1 MINKSIIEQIGNTSS
16 LLKFLTMKDLQDKD
30 PHSPEMIEA
39 RNNAL
44 QDPVVKDIL
53 IELKSWPGNVLKRHN
68 DAKLLIH
75 KLSFLADLGLTIAV
89 EDLKEVTDR
98 ILQKQ
103 SSEGVL
109 TLKINIPKQFGGSG
123 EDHFSW
129 MLCDAPLLMYSLL
142 KMGVDR
148 KILNPGLEYL
158 IAIGDDYGYPCTA
171 SSELGRFNGPGK
183 RGTLCPYANLLMV
196 KLLSRLPD
204 KQNTP
209 QCRAAVEALLEH
221 MEKKD
226 KRYLFGVGTDFR
238 KLKYPFIWYDILHV
252 TDTLSHFDFAVSD
265 PRFKELLEIIK
276 GKADSGGFYR
286 AESVWMAWKQLD
298 SGQKKEPSLWISF
311 VVLRILKRIE
321 I

>member
-1 MINKSIIEQIGNTSS
+1 MNGKMVEQITTSSS
-16 LLKFLTMKDLQDKD
+16 LLDFLVKRDLFDMNKQSDEYIQIRQGAWND
-30 PHSPEMIEA
+30 PFIVDLV
-39 RNNAL
+39 L
-44 QDPVVKDIL
+44 QL
-53 IELKSWPGNVLKRHN
+53 QQWPGNVLKRHN

-75 KLSFLADLGLTIAV
+75 KISFLADLGLSLHDDGMQDIV
-89 EDLKEVTDR
+89 DSILKNR
-98 ILQKQ
+98 
-103 SSEGVL
+103 SSEGVFQVL
-109 TLKINIPKQFGGSG
+109 VNIPKQFGGSG
-123 EDHFSW
+123 LDSYSW

-158 IAIGDDYGYPCTA
+158 IAIGDDYGYPCAA

-196 KLLSRLPD
+196 KLFSQLPD

-209 QCRAAVEALLEH
+209 QCRAAVEALLDH
-221 MEKKD
+221 TVKKD
-226 KRYLFGVGTDFR
+226 KRYLFGVGTDFL

-252 TDTLSHFDFAVSD
+252 VDTLSHFDFAVSD
-265 PRFKELLEIIK
+265 PRFKELMEIIK
-276 GKADSGGFYR
+276 GKSDGEGLYC

-298 SGQKKEPSLWISF
+298 SGQKKVPSMWISF
-311 VVLRILKRIE
+311 VVLRIFKRIG